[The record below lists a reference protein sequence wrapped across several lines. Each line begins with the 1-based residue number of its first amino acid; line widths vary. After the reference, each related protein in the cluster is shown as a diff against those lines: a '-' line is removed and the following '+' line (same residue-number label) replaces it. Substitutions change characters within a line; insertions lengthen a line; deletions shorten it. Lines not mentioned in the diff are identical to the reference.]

1 MKADEI
7 TAQLETFVADLNK
20 IYVALHATIF
30 EDSEGFG
37 LSFDFCREWNADNFD
52 QFPIKTRIESVDE
65 NENLLNLAIEKMLQ
79 KRMFQKANFQKPF
92 VIALTYWSEYEEP
105 KNKFIVTEEGFQN
118 FDAKILKKA
127 KQEDEQGKERYFVKN
142 DFNSNKPPSPVNSP
156 KFWRFN
162 VQGLTLRQHA
172 GVWERRVM
180 SPKPPLQQRKN

>member
-7 TAQLETFVADLNK
+7 TAQLETFVVDLNK

-52 QFPIKTRIESVDE
+52 WVADNFDQFPIKTRIESIDE

-79 KRMFQKANFQKPF
+79 KQMFQKANFQKPF

-127 KQEDEQGKERYFVKN
+127 KQEDQQGKECYFVKN

-156 KFWRFN
+156 KFWRFS
-162 VQGLTLRQHA
+162 VQGLTLRQYA
-172 GVWERRVM
+172 GGYGR
-180 SPKPPLQQRKN
+180 SG